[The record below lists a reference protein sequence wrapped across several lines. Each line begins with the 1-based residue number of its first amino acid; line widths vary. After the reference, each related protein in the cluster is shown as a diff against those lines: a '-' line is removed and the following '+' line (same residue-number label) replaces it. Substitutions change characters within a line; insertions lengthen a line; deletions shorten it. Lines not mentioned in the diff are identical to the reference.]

1 MACESTNGSTRMTW
15 PFHVLEIVLSISL
28 AMMSVRKLLQLVLW
42 NLTIYQ
48 LLAINACVTKLG
60 PRSVGYRLPWDK
72 WWKNMKEVSIFCD
85 TKHRPRLSWFTCC
98 NATSATLQ
106 LHSET
111 AQNWCPHKTRPPW
124 LPGRHAKRVL
134 PCYQFGTF
142 QHSNRKVWLMLKFH
156 IVLGS
161 RMLDTYRKAKQ
172 SSLGLQKSLT
182 AKCQSQFLVGLQL
195 RSRRQSICNL

>member
-111 AQNWCPHKTRPPW
+111 AQNWCPHKTRPH
-124 LPGRHAKRVL
+124 GCQAAMQNECCHATNLALSSTQIAK
-134 PCYQFGTF
+134 FGWCWNFT
-142 QHSNRKVWLMLKFH
+142 
-156 IVLGS
+156 
-161 RMLDTYRKAKQ
+161 
-172 SSLGLQKSLT
+172 
-182 AKCQSQFLVGLQL
+182 
-195 RSRRQSICNL
+195 